1 MIQVRKPVAIM
12 KQQWNPPT
20 GPRVTVSFCL
30 FARCRS
36 KENNVKSNDHTWVL
50 GHRYLVILLALLRKE
65 RIMRVVITLAIH
77 LVWCAIWRRGVSRV
91 LKVTVAVLL
100 ELLNASRGSLVLARD
115 LRARLVADGW
125 ELNRTASLLITRSRG
140 TIGRGLTIRRDSSGS
155 GTLFIGLSLVLLFLL
170 AGFPLLSD
178 FLELCGRLCVSVLV
192 LHKESRSFGRPM
204 LAPDWNE
211 VIPSPSLN

>member
-1 MIQVRKPVAIM
+1 
-12 KQQWNPPT
+12 
-20 GPRVTVSFCL
+20 
-30 FARCRS
+30 
-36 KENNVKSNDHTWVL
+36 
-50 GHRYLVILLALLRKE
+50 
-65 RIMRVVITLAIH
+65 MRVVITLAIH

-204 LAPDWNE
+204 LAPD
-211 VIPSPSLN
+211 